1 MYTVYI
7 YIYVYIQQ
15 LETTDIWDIYPLLR
29 KIVKIHVTPPGD
41 PRRLH
46 PRCHPDWECPLPAWA
61 VTCRILPVK
70 NLKMA
75 IDLAKMRIIPD
86 NPEFSILI
94 RLLGTQSFCH
104 MGQFPCHAWVL
115 SSTELPSSFWYLQNL
130 EGSNEASWCLECI
143 PRDILQEGKNHI
155 TSHDTCCLWIY
166 PVFSVVV
173 FHVTQQIHTSPEP
186 PYFTIFCP
194 HGAVGGTVHDSS
206 GDTLR
211 VREHVHVEGRNL
223 MAPKTLFGLFVW
235 RCLVECKHHA
245 IIQVGIYWWW
255 KVSAPACEQT

>member
-1 MYTVYI
+1 MYTHTYVYCI

-143 PRDILQEGKNHI
+143 PRDILQEEKNHI
-155 TSHDTCCLWIY
+155 TSHDTCCLGYIQFFLWLY
-166 PVFSVVV
+166 SMLRNKF
-173 FHVTQQIHTSPEP
+173 
-186 PYFTIFCP
+186 
-194 HGAVGGTVHDSS
+194 
-206 GDTLR
+206 TLR
-211 VREHVHVEGRNL
+211 LNL
-223 MAPKTLFGLFVW
+223 PISRSFAHMAPSAVLYTTAAATPWGWESMFMSREETWWHPRLFLVCLFDAVW
-235 RCLVECKHHA
+235 
-245 IIQVGIYWWW
+245 
-255 KVSAPACEQT
+255 